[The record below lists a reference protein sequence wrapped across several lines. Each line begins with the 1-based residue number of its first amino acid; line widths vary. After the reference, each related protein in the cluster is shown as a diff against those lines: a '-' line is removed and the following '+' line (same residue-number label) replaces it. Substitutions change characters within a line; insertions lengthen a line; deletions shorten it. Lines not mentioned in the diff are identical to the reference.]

1 MNVVLAKENA
11 DGSAVFTFD
20 MTPEE
25 TRSMLILGLKTA
37 ILAGIE
43 DAKGWDGESDL
54 NGLRDGDA
62 DLQELQEGSAGLS
75 D

>member
-1 MNVVLAKENA
+1 MNVILAKENA

-25 TRSMLILGLKTA
+25 TRSMVILGLKTA

-43 DAKGWDGESDL
+43 NAKGWDGESDL
-54 NGLRDGDA
+54 NGLRDASDDFEG
-62 DLQELQEGSAGLS
+62 LQEGNVGLS

>member
-1 MNVVLAKENA
+1 MNVILAKENA

-25 TRSMLILGLKTA
+25 TRSMIILGLKTA

-43 DAKGWDGESDL
+43 DAKGWDGSSDL
-54 NGLRDGDA
+54 K
-62 DLQELQEGSAGLS
+62 ELQDAHVGVPV
-75 D
+75 

>member
-1 MNVVLAKENA
+1 MDVILAKENA

-25 TRSMLILGLKTA
+25 TRMMVLLGIKTA
-37 ILAGIE
+37 LLAGIK
-43 DAKGWDGESDL
+43 DAEKW
-54 NGLRDGDA
+54 NGDA
-62 DLQELQEGSAGLS
+62 DLQESADGTENAGLS

>member
-1 MNVVLAKENA
+1 MNVILAKENA

-25 TRSMLILGLKTA
+25 TRSMIILGLKTA

-43 DAKGWDGESDL
+43 DAKDWDGDSDL
-54 NGLRDGDA
+54 EGLQGEHVDVPV
-62 DLQELQEGSAGLS
+62 
-75 D
+75 

>member
-1 MNVVLAKENA
+1 MNVILAKENA

-43 DAKGWDGESDL
+43 DAKGWDG
-54 NGLRDGDA
+54 DGD
-62 DLQELQEGSAGLS
+62 LEGLEDAHVGVPV
-75 D
+75 

>member
-1 MNVVLAKENA
+1 MNVILTKENA

-37 ILAGIE
+37 ILAAIE
-43 DAKGWDGESDL
+43 DAKGWDGSSDL
-54 NGLRDGDA
+54 EGLQG
-62 DLQELQEGSAGLS
+62 EHVGVPV
-75 D
+75 

>member
-1 MNVVLAKENA
+1 MNVILAKENA

-25 TRSMLILGLKTA
+25 TRLMVLLGLKTA

-43 DAKGWDGESDL
+43 DAKGWDGQSDL
-54 NGLRDGDA
+54 EGLQD
-62 DLQELQEGSAGLS
+62 EHVSVPV
-75 D
+75 

>member
-1 MNVVLAKENA
+1 MEVILAKENA

-25 TRSMLILGLKTA
+25 TRAMVILGLKTA
-37 ILAGIE
+37 ILMGIAN
-43 DAKGWDGESDL
+43 AKDWDGGPHLE
-54 NGLRDGDA
+54 
-62 DLQELQEGSAGLS
+62 ELQQENAGLS

>member
-1 MNVVLAKENA
+1 MNVILAKENA

-43 DAKGWDGESDL
+43 DAKGWDGSSDL
-54 NGLRDGDA
+54 EGLQDA
-62 DLQELQEGSAGLS
+62 HVSVPV
-75 D
+75 

>member
-1 MNVVLAKENA
+1 MELVLAKENA
-11 DGSAVFTFD
+11 DGSAVFTID

-25 TRSMLILGLKTA
+25 TRAFVLLGIKTA

-43 DAKGWDGESDL
+43 SAKDWDGESDL
-54 NGLRDGDA
+54 NGLRDGTD
-62 DLQELQEGSAGLS
+62 DLAENQGLS

>member
-1 MNVVLAKENA
+1 MDVILAKENA

-20 MTPEE
+20 MSPEE
-25 TRSMLILGLKTA
+25 TRAFVLLGIKTA

-43 DAKGWDGESDL
+43 SAKDWDGT
-54 NGLRDGDA
+54 A
-62 DLQELQEGSAGLS
+62 DLEELQQENQGLS

>member
-1 MNVVLAKENA
+1 MQVELAKENA
-11 DGSAVFTFD
+11 DGSAVFTID

-25 TRSMLILGLKTA
+25 TRMMVLLGLKTA

-43 DAKGWDGESDL
+43 SAKDWDG
-54 NGLRDGDA
+54 GP
-62 DLQELQEGSAGLS
+62 DLQEDNAGLS

>member
-1 MNVVLAKENA
+1 MELVLAKENA
-11 DGSAVFTFD
+11 DGSAVFTID

-25 TRSMLILGLKTA
+25 TRVFVLLGVKTA

-43 DAKGWDGESDL
+43 DAKAWDGESDL
-54 NGLRDGDA
+54 EEPQ
-62 DLQELQEGSAGLS
+62 QENAGLS

>member
-1 MNVVLAKENA
+1 MNVILAKENA

-25 TRSMLILGLKTA
+25 TRSMIILGLKTA

-43 DAKGWDGESDL
+43 DAKGWDGDSNLE
-54 NGLRDGDA
+54 GLKDGLEDA
-62 DLQELQEGSAGLS
+62 HVGVPV
-75 D
+75 

>member
-1 MNVVLAKENA
+1 MNVILAKENA

-25 TRSMLILGLKTA
+25 TRSMIILGLKTA

-43 DAKGWDGESDL
+43 DAKGWDGSSDL
-54 NGLRDGDA
+54 EGLQDA
-62 DLQELQEGSAGLS
+62 HVSVPV
-75 D
+75 

>member
-1 MNVVLAKENA
+1 MQVQLAKENA

-20 MTPEE
+20 MSPEE

-43 DAKGWDGESDL
+43 EAQLW
-54 NGLRDGDA
+54 NGDA
-62 DLQELQEGSAGLS
+62 DLQELQEGIAELS

>member
-1 MNVVLAKENA
+1 MELVLAKENE
-11 DGSAVFTFD
+11 DGSAVFTID

-25 TRSMLILGLKTA
+25 TRAFVLLGVKTA

-43 DAKGWDGESDL
+43 SAKDWDGT
-54 NGLRDGDA
+54 A
-62 DLQELQEGSAGLS
+62 DLEELQQSAGLS

>member
-1 MNVVLAKENA
+1 MNVILAKENA

-25 TRSMLILGLKTA
+25 TRSMVILGLKTA

-43 DAKGWDGESDL
+43 EAQLW
-54 NGLRDGDA
+54 NGDA

>member
-1 MNVVLAKENA
+1 MNVILAKENA

-25 TRSMLILGLKTA
+25 TRLMVILGLKTA

-43 DAKGWDGESDL
+43 DAKGWDGGRDL
-54 NGLRDGDA
+54 EGLKDGIEDA
-62 DLQELQEGSAGLS
+62 HLGVPV
-75 D
+75 

>member
-1 MNVVLAKENA
+1 MNVTLAKENA

-25 TRSMLILGLKTA
+25 TRAMVLLGLKTA

-43 DAKGWDGESDL
+43 DAKGWDGAA
-54 NGLRDGDA
+54 GL
-62 DLQELQEGSAGLS
+62 EENAGLS

>member
-1 MNVVLAKENA
+1 MNVILAKENA

-25 TRSMLILGLKTA
+25 TRAMIILGLKTA

-43 DAKGWDGESDL
+43 DAKGWDGDS
-54 NGLRDGDA
+54 
-62 DLQELQEGSAGLS
+62 DLQELQEGNAGLS

>member
-1 MNVVLAKENA
+1 MDVQLAKENE

-25 TRSMLILGLKTA
+25 TRAMVILGLKTA

-43 DAKGWDGESDL
+43 SAKDWDGESDL
-54 NGLRDGDA
+54 NGLRDGTS
-62 DLQELQEGSAGLS
+62 DLEELQEGNAGLS

>member
-1 MNVVLAKENA
+1 MQVELAKENE

-25 TRSMLILGLKTA
+25 VKAFVLLGIKTA
-37 ILAGIE
+37 IMMGIE
-43 DAKGWDGESDL
+43 ESKKWDGDSDIE
-54 NGLRDGDA
+54 GLRDGDA
-62 DLQELQEGSAGLS
+62 DLQNNAGLS

>member
-1 MNVVLAKENA
+1 MDVILAKENE

-25 TRSMLILGLKTA
+25 TKAMVILGIKTA
-37 ILAGIE
+37 LLAGIE
-43 DAKGWDGESDL
+43 STKDWDGT
-54 NGLRDGDA
+54 A
-62 DLQELQEGSAGLS
+62 DLEELQQENQGLS

>member
-1 MNVVLAKENA
+1 MELVLAKENE
-11 DGSAVFTFD
+11 DGSAVFTIH

-25 TRSMLILGLKTA
+25 TQAFVLLGIKTA

-43 DAKGWDGESDL
+43 DAKAWDGS
-54 NGLRDGDA
+54 A
-62 DLQELQEGSAGLS
+62 DLEENAGLS

>member
-1 MNVVLAKENA
+1 MQVTLAKENE

-25 TRSMLILGLKTA
+25 TRAFVLLGIKTA
-37 ILAGIE
+37 LLAGIE
-43 DAKGWDGESDL
+43 DTKAWDGESDL
-54 NGLRDGDA
+54 NGLRDGTA
-62 DLQELQEGSAGLS
+62 DLEENQGLS

>member
-1 MNVVLAKENA
+1 MQVELAKENE

-25 TRSMLILGLKTA
+25 VKAFVLLGIKTA

-43 DAKGWDGESDL
+43 DAKAWDGT
-54 NGLRDGDA
+54 A
-62 DLQELQEGSAGLS
+62 DLEENAGLS

>member
-1 MNVVLAKENA
+1 MDVILAKENA

-25 TRSMLILGLKTA
+25 TRMMVLLGIKTA
-37 ILAGIE
+37 LLAGIK
-43 DAKGWDGESDL
+43 DAEKW
-54 NGLRDGDA
+54 NGDA
-62 DLQELQEGSAGLS
+62 DLAELQQENQGLS

>member
-1 MNVVLAKENA
+1 MELVLAKENA
-11 DGSAVFTFD
+11 DGSAVYTID

-25 TRSMLILGLKTA
+25 TRAFVLLGIKTA

-43 DAKGWDGESDL
+43 SAKDWDGTAYLEE
-54 NGLRDGDA
+54 N
-62 DLQELQEGSAGLS
+62 AGLS

>member
-1 MNVVLAKENA
+1 MNVILAKENA

-25 TRSMLILGLKTA
+25 TRSMIILGLKTA

-43 DAKGWDGESDL
+43 DAKGWDGDSDL
-54 NGLRDGDA
+54 EGLEDGLEDA
-62 DLQELQEGSAGLS
+62 HVGVPV
-75 D
+75 